1 MSMERSRSQ
10 VMFQFLPGNTF
21 DYSDSRGIWR
31 VSYLETS
38 SIGGEIDRQY
48 ILARIRHR
56 VENWDGGYL
65 GFDTWQPDFYHFG
78 RPEGVRASPF
88 PLTYRCTRCEHAH
101 QYYGVDDLEDE
112 NSDLTCER
120 SGCNGQLKQYQFV
133 SVHTCGKIEGL
144 NVPSCQ
150 NGHGRKHIELD
161 TRGSQKA
168 SKFRWR
174 CRVGDCQWSAPIAW
188 FQNCDCDYEQPSDEE
203 GETDD
208 SDEDSG
214 DSMYTTVHR
223 AGSVFYPHY
232 LTTVN
237 LRTAGLG
244 RLRNSADGIYRGIA
258 KYFELAPTEVEVEDI
273 DLSEETSPG
282 EIDENRA
289 AEIMVANDDIN
300 SFQEARNYLRKQGEI
315 DSQTL
320 RGRIDELLAFDRD
333 DEENQLD
340 AAGDELLQYV
350 LSRQELT
357 THSLPDLEETARQR
371 GFPAKAD
378 RIRAYQDDLDRL
390 GFDDVHVIEDFPIQ
404 TFVYGYTRGSR
415 NNARIQPFSA
425 NNSDGEGT
433 PIFVDT
439 AETEGVQFDLDPAE
453 VLLWLACNFPE
464 ATDETIVK
472 GDITLPDVDPQSA
485 DSIQRARS
493 EIEEMGRDAQRAF
506 IINHLGGVDDYGRFD
521 TDTEDTIAGDI
532 TAATF
537 QLLHTTSH
545 ILLKQASTISG
556 FDRTNLSE
564 FLFPR
569 SLSVVIYAN
578 NRDEFNMGGMNT
590 MVEQQLDTLLGQ
602 AETVGNDCVYD
613 PVCSQR
619 GGSCLSCLHV
629 SEISCS
635 FFNQVLARDYLF
647 GSRPSS
653 PMNLIGYWDVTPK

>member
-31 VSYLETS
+31 VNYLETS

-48 ILARIRHR
+48 ILGRIRHR

-78 RPEGVRASPF
+78 RPEGVRADPF
-88 PLTYRCTRCEHAH
+88 PLTFRCKRCDHAH
-101 QYYGVDDLEDE
+101 QYYGVDNLENE
-112 NSDLTCER
+112 NPDLTCNRKECDGR
-120 SGCNGQLKQYQFV
+120 LKQYQFV
-133 SVHTCGKIEGL
+133 SVHTCGNITGL
-144 NVPSCQ
+144 NVPACQ
-150 NGHGRKHIELD
+150 EGHGRRYITLD

-174 CRVGDCQWSAPIAW
+174 CQIEDCQWSAPIAW
-188 FQNCDCDYEQPSDEE
+188 FQDCDCDYDSPVADSENV
-203 GETDD
+203 GEDTAD
-208 SDEDSG
+208 G

-244 RLRNSADGIYRGIA
+244 RLRNSVDGIYRGIA
-258 KYFELAPTEVEVEDI
+258 KYLDLVPAQKDVDDI
-273 DLSEETSPG
+273 DLSMETSPG

-289 AEIMVANDDIN
+289 AEIMVENEDIN
-300 SFQEARNYLRKQGEI
+300 TFEAARDYLRKEGEI

-320 RGRIDELLAFDRD
+320 QGRIEELLAFDPN
-333 DEENQLD
+333 DENDQLS
-340 AAGDELLQYV
+340 AVGDELLQFV

-357 THSLPDLEETARQR
+357 THSLPELAETARQR
-371 GFPAKAD
+371 GFQAKAD
-378 RIRAYQDDLDRL
+378 QIHAYQEDLDRL
-390 GFDDVHVIEDFPIQ
+390 GFDDVNIVEDFPIQ

-415 NNARIQPFSA
+415 NNARIHPFSA

-439 AETEGVQFDLDPAE
+439 ADTEGVQFDLDPAE
-453 VLLWLACNFPE
+453 VLLWLACNFPA
-464 ATDETIVK
+464 ATHENSVI
-472 GDITLPDVDPQSA
+472 GRITLPEVDPNSA
-485 DSIQRARS
+485 GSIQRARA
-493 EIEEMGRDAQRAF
+493 EIDDMGRDAQRAF
-506 IINHLGGVDDYGRFD
+506 IINHLGGVDEYGRFN
-521 TDTEDTIAGDI
+521 TDTEDTVAGDI
-532 TAATF
+532 LEYTF
-537 QLLHTTSH
+537 KLLHTTSH

-564 FLFPR
+564 FLLPR
-569 SLSVVIYAN
+569 SLSIVIYAN

-590 MVEQQLDTLLGQ
+590 MVEQQLDTLLAQ

-635 FFNQVLARDYLF
+635 YFNQVLSRDYLF
-647 GSRPSS
+647 GSRQSS
-653 PMNLIGYWDVTPK
+653 PHDITGYWEITPQ